1 MYSALFYLHF
11 ANTDGIAIMKTKL
24 SYLSYCCLTSLSL
37 SLFTANA
44 NANDVER
51 IIVTGSRISQ
61 MDLETASP
69 VTRISA
75 EQIAL
80 SGISSVEE
88 LLQEVTATAGAAGN
102 ATNAYWTSN
111 GYATAQVNLRG
122 LGIKRTSVLLNGR
135 RVVAGGTG
143 ANDSVDLN
151 MIPVPLIKQIEILR
165 DGASAIYGA
174 DAVAGVVNI
183 ITKEDFS
190 GAELSI
196 KAGATQEGDGEN
208 QELNLTLGGDFNK
221 GNAVINFNYV
231 NTGSVLQSSRNKC
244 PLTEED
250 GKLVCFYS
258 GSTIG
263 GRARL
268 ADGSEVQFN
277 QHTTGDGN
285 GYEQYSNAEN
295 GYNWFEALNSYS
307 PMKRFNVTS
316 LVNYEVNENVQLN
329 TELLY
334 ANRRSSQVVTPRSFA
349 KVNVS
354 KDFIYNPTGQDLTLK
369 NRRNVEVEAPEF
381 FQETNTI
388 QANISL
394 QGELQNDW
402 FWQVSYSFGR
412 NTATDGWS
420 YDFDD
425 EKVAQTLDMSQCST
439 DVGAAIP
446 CGDYFGVG
454 ELNKDVIDY
463 VTYRREGTGGN
474 ELRSWSASLSGDIMT
489 LPAGELSFAVGV
501 EQRDEKGWR
510 NPDPIAEKN
519 GEEDPISGSYKV
531 REAYGELAIPVFKD
545 RLFAKSVDLDFA
557 LRYTDNT
564 TFDSELTYKLGA
576 TWRVNDEFMLRGV
589 RSTAFRTPTI
599 TELFGGTNTEN
610 LITIDPC
617 ENASGV
623 ILVNCLA
630 AGVPIDFK
638 QDGSTIKT
646 GVGGNPNLQPETA
659 DTLTLGLVWEPK
671 FVDDLTFAVD
681 YFDIKIDG
689 AINSVAGSNTL
700 RLCYTDPEK
709 YKAYCDSFTR
719 DEQSHQVSDIKK
731 LPLNAANEHV
741 AGIDFN
747 TTFSS
752 DVAGLN
758 LDVNWDVTRL
768 LKHENQAFA
777 DAEVEDLL
785 GKITAD
791 RGIYAKWKS
800 SVATS
805 LSSDEWKLTYSIR
818 YIGEAKDENGGGEIG
833 KAVPSMFYHD
843 MQFGYELSDN
853 AKVAIGI
860 DNLFNKKPP
869 YLTSWND
876 ANTDVFTYDTI
887 GRRGYIKFNY
897 QF

>member
-1 MYSALFYLHF
+1 MHF
-11 ANTDGIAIMKTKL
+11 KHSSL
-24 SYLSYCCLTSLSL
+24 YYCCLASLST
-37 SLFTANA
+37 SFISTAHADEN
-44 NANDVER
+44 VER
-51 IIVTGSRISQ
+51 IMVTGSRISQ

-122 LGIKRTSVLLNGR
+122 LGIKRTLVLLNGR
-135 RVVAGGTG
+135 RIVAGGTG

-183 ITKEDFS
+183 ITKDDYS
-190 GAELSI
+190 GAEISV

-208 QELNLTLGGDFNK
+208 QELNVTLGGAFDR
-221 GNAVINFNYV
+221 GNAVVNFNYV
-231 NTGSVLQSSRNKC
+231 NTGNVLQSSRNDC
-244 PLTEED
+244 PLTEEN
-250 GKLVCFYS
+250 GELVCFYS
-258 GSTIG
+258 GSTVG

-277 QHTTGDGN
+277 QNKAGDGSS
-285 GYEQYSNAEN
+285 YEEYNNSKH

-307 PMKRFNVTS
+307 PMKRFNVAS
-316 LVNYEVNENVQLN
+316 LVNYEINDDIQLN
-329 TELLY
+329 TELIY
-334 ANRRSSQVVTPRSFA
+334 ANRRSSQIVTPRSFS
-349 KVNVS
+349 KMNVS
-354 KDFIYNPTGQDLTLK
+354 KDFIYNPTGQDLVLK
-369 NRRNVEVEAPEF
+369 NRRNVEVEDPEF
-381 FQETNTI
+381 YQETNTV
-388 QANISL
+388 QANIAL
-394 QGELQNDW
+394 EGELSNSW
-402 FWQVSYSFGR
+402 YWQISYRYGR

-425 EKVAQTLDMSQCST
+425 EKVAQTLNMNQCST
-439 DVGAAIP
+439 EIGAAIP

-454 ELNKDVIDY
+454 ELSQEVIDY
-463 VTYRREGTGGN
+463 VTYRREGSGGN
-474 ELRSWSASLSGDIMT
+474 ELRSWSASLSGDLMT
-489 LPAGELSFAVGV
+489 LPAGVLAFAVGI

-510 NPDPIAEKN
+510 KPDPIAEKN
-519 GEEDPISGSYKV
+519 GEEESISGAYNV
-531 REAYGELAIPVFKD
+531 REAYAELAVPILNNIPMV
-545 RLFAKSVDLDFA
+545 KSLDIDLA
-557 LRYTDNT
+557 VRYTDNT
-564 TFDSELTYKLGA
+564 TFDSEFTYKFGT
-576 TWRVNDEFMLRGV
+576 TWRINNEIMLRGV

-599 TELFGGTNTEN
+599 TELFGGTNTEY

-617 ENASGV
+617 ENASGT
-623 ILVNCLA
+623 IRDNCLA
-630 AGVPIDFK
+630 AGVPVDFK

-659 DTLTLGLVWEPK
+659 DTLTIGAVWQPQW
-671 FVDDLTFAVD
+671 VNDLSLAID
-681 YFDIKIDG
+681 YFNIKIDG

-700 RLCYTDPEK
+700 RLCYSDPQK
-709 YKAYCDSFTR
+709 YQAYCDSFTR
-719 DEQSHQVSDIKK
+719 DEQSHQVTDIKK
-731 LPLNAANEHV
+731 LPMNASNERV
-741 AGIDFN
+741 SGIDFN
-747 TTFSS
+747 TQWSS
-752 DVAGLN
+752 EIHGLN
-758 LDVNWDVTRL
+758 IAVNWDVTRL
-768 LKHENQAFA
+768 LKHESQAFSG
-777 DAEVEDLL
+777 AEVEDLL

-791 RGIYAKWKS
+791 RGSYSKWKS
-800 SVATS
+800 NVTS
-805 LSSDEWKLTYSIR
+805 SMSNDDWKVTYSIR
-818 YIGEAKDENGGGEIG
+818 YIGEAQDENGGGEIG
-833 KAVPSMFYHD
+833 KAVPSVFYHD
-843 MQFGYELSDN
+843 FQVRYELLDN

-860 DNLFNKKPP
+860 DNIFNKQPP

-887 GRRGYIKFNY
+887 GRRGYITFNY